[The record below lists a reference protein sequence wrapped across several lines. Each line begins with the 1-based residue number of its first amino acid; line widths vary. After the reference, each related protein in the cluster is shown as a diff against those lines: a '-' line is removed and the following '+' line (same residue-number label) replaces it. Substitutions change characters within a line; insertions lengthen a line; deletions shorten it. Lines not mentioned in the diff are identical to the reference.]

1 MIKDYRE
8 KTIQGCIIDGSKPIP
23 LPKRC
28 DVTVRMTS
36 DKTGKSLSIQAFNV
50 MIMIPLEKVT
60 DIIRVAESEDQ
71 DEGCG

>member
-1 MIKDYRE
+1 MTKDYIE

-23 LPKRC
+23 LPKKC

-36 DKTGKSLSIQAFNV
+36 DKIGKSLSVQAFNV

-60 DIIRVAESEDQ
+60 DFIRVAERSED
-71 DEGCG
+71 DYS